1 MCSMLLDTI
10 KLEGKW
16 FRAVTYAGLPM
27 VASRASSLCID
38 LLKTNV
44 VHHVTWNLS
53 VKENCCLQVHNILQ
67 NPYFIFA
74 INLKVSLPK
83 FLSHRH
89 VYGLRFMYIAISL
102 HKVVM

>member
-44 VHHVTWNLS
+44 VHHVTMESFCQRKLLPTS
-53 VKENCCLQVHNILQ
+53 TQ
-67 NPYFIFA
+67 YFA
-74 INLKVSLPK
+74 ESL
-83 FLSHRH
+83 F
-89 VYGLRFMYIAISL
+89 YFCN
-102 HKVVM
+102 